1 MSDDDRY
8 QQLSARV
15 EALET
20 ARDGD
25 LLRASAITTTHNETI
40 LAVQRANTRVTNAIR
55 EDINDLRQEVRDEFV
70 EVKTTL
76 AEHGSLLR
84 EILDRLPR
92 K

>member
-1 MSDDDRY
+1 MNR
-8 QQLSARV
+8 
-15 EALET
+15 
-20 ARDGD
+20 
-25 LLRASAITTTHNETI
+25 H
-40 LAVQRANTRVTNAIR
+40 
-55 EDINDLRQEVRDEFV
+55 EDIKDLRQEVRDEFA

>member
-1 MSDDDRY
+1 MI
-8 QQLSARV
+8 
-15 EALET
+15 

-25 LLRASAITTTHNETI
+25 LLRASATTTTHNETM
-40 LAVQRANTRVTNAIR
+40 LAVQRADTRVTNAIR
-55 EDINDLRQEVRDEFV
+55 DDINDLRQEMRDEFA

-76 AEHGSLLR
+76 AEHSGLLR